1 MRSLCTQFYLGTAM
15 VLLAC
20 LSALPASAAITIQNA
35 FIDQGSLRVSGTSS
49 QGTTIELDA
58 LFSAPIAADKFKFA
72 INNYHPGDCIISLKT
87 NIASDPAVN
96 AVVSYCGLRGLT
108 HRGDWLAS
116 NSYKID
122 DAVTHNGS
130 SWRAKEAV
138 AANSNHEPSLDGAVY
153 WEKFVARGDD
163 DIMGSTG
170 SRGDK
175 GDNGETGLKGDK
187 GDAGLRG
194 PKSDKGETGLKG
206 DKGDTGADGPQGRK
220 RDKDLPSISVWPRGS
235 LL

>member
-58 LFSAPIAADKFKFA
+58 LFSAPIASGTFQFA
-72 INNYHPGDCIISLKT
+72 ISTYHPGDCIISLKT
-87 NIASDPAVN
+87 DIASEPAVN

-116 NSYKID
+116 NSYKMD

-130 SWRAKEAV
+130 SWRAKETV
-138 AANSNHEPSLDGAVY
+138 VANSNHEPSLDGAVY

-163 DIMGSTG
+163 GVMGPTES
-170 SRGDK
+170 K
-175 GDNGETGLKGDK
+175 G
-187 GDAGLRG
+187 
-194 PKSDKGETGLKG
+194 DKGETGLKG
-206 DKGDTGADGPQGRK
+206 DKGAASVQGPKGDKGDKEETGLKGDKGAASVQGPKGDTGADGPQGKAIRACL
-220 RDKDLPSISVWPRGS
+220 RC
-235 LL
+235 

>member
-58 LFSAPIAADKFKFA
+58 LFSAPIASGTFQFA
-72 INNYHPGDCIISLKT
+72 ISNYHPGDCIISLKT
-87 NIASDPAVN
+87 DIASEPAVN
-96 AVVSYCGLRGLT
+96 AVVSYCGLLGLT
-108 HRGDWLAS
+108 PRGDWLAS
-116 NSYKID
+116 NSYKMD
-122 DAVTHNGS
+122 DTVTHNGS
-130 SWRAKEAV
+130 SWRAKETV

-163 DIMGSTG
+163 RVTGPIGS
-170 SRGDK
+170 
-175 GDNGETGLKGDK
+175 KGDK
-187 GDAGLRG
+187 G
-194 PKSDKGETGLKG
+194 DKGETGLKG
-206 DKGDTGADGPQGRK
+206 DKGDGPKGDAGADGPQRRK
-220 RDKDLPSISVWPRGS
+220 GDKSLPSMSAWPRRS

>member
-58 LFSAPIAADKFKFA
+58 LFSTPITAGTFRFA
-72 INNYHPGDCIISLKT
+72 ISNYHPGDCIISLKT
-87 NIASDPAVN
+87 EIASEPAVN
-96 AVVSYCGLRGLT
+96 AVVSYCGLLGLT
-108 HRGDWLAS
+108 PRGDWLAS

-130 SWRAKEAV
+130 SWRAKETV
-138 AANSNHEPSLDGAVY
+138 AANSNHEPSLDGTVY
-153 WEKFVARGDD
+153 WEKLVARSNDG
-163 DIMGSTG
+163 IMGLTG
-170 SRGDK
+170 PKGDK
-175 GDNGETGLKGDK
+175 GDKEETGLKGDK
-187 GDAGLRG
+187 GGASVQS
-194 PKSDKGETGLKG
+194 PKGV
-206 DKGDTGADGPQGRK
+206 TGADGPQGKAIRACL
-220 RDKDLPSISVWPRGS
+220 RC
-235 LL
+235 